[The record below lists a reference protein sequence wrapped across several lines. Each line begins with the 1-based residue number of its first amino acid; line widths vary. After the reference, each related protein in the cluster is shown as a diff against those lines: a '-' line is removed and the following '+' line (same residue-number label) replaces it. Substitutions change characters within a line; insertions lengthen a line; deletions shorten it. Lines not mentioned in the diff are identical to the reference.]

1 MMQSV
6 FFLMLLGFP
15 YNLNNFNAIL
25 SRRDII
31 KSSNILTTMSLLNDD
46 RDNGNNGNDR
56 SNDRSNKNNN
66 DRSNKNNQ
74 NDKNKIIKSSED
86 EEISFVGSISELKRK
101 NSIYFYSGLNDESV
115 FKLNSNILYLS
126 ETLEPGSEIDL
137 HIQSGGGS
145 LLPSLSTVDLI
156 RTCDM
161 PVNTFVEGYAASAA
175 TLISVVGAKRF
186 MTKNSVMLIHQLKMG
201 TEYSKFNEIE
211 DYYSNAETL
220 MEIVR
225 NIYLENTKLDKEL
238 LSDLLNKDL
247 WLNSTFCRV
256 KNLVD
261 IVI

>member
-46 RDNGNNGNDR
+46 RDNGNNGNNR
-56 SNDRSNKNNN
+56 NNQNDRSNQNDKN
-66 DRSNKNNQ
+66 DQNNQ

>member
-46 RDNGNNGNDR
+46 RDNKNDR
-56 SNDRSNKNNN
+56 SNDRN
-66 DRSNKNNQ
+66 DQ
-74 NDKNKIIKSSED
+74 NDKNKIIKSN
-86 EEISFVGSISELKRK
+86 EEGEVSFVGSISELKQK

-126 ETLEPGSEIDL
+126 ETLETGEEINL

-238 LSDLLNKDL
+238 LSDLLNKDR
-247 WLNSTFCRV
+247 WLNSTFCRE

>member
-1 MMQSV
+1 MFVSAIY
-6 FFLMLLGFP
+6 LMLLGFP
-15 YNLNNFNAIL
+15 YNFNNFNAII
-25 SRRDII
+25 SRRDMI
-31 KSSNILTTMSLLNDD
+31 KSSNILTTMSLLNED
-46 RDNGNNGNDR
+46 RNNDNEN
-56 SNDRSNKNNN
+56 NKNKDNKKHKHSKIKN
-66 DRSNKNNQ
+66 D
-74 NDKNKIIKSSED
+74 EE
-86 EEISFVGSISELKRK
+86 EEISFIGSISELNKK

-115 FKLNSNILYLS
+115 FKLNSNLLYLG
-126 ETLEPGSEIDL
+126 ETLEAGNEINL

-156 RTCDM
+156 RTSDL
-161 PVNTFVEGYAASAA
+161 PVNTYVEGYAASAA
-175 TLISVVGAKRF
+175 TLISVAGAKRF

-238 LSDLLNKDL
+238 LSELLNKDL
-247 WLNSTFCRV
+247 WLNSTFCRE
-256 KNLVD
+256 KKLVD

>member
-1 MMQSV
+1 MQSV

-46 RDNGNNGNDR
+46 RDNKNDR
-56 SNDRSNKNNN
+56 SNDKN
-66 DRSNKNNQ
+66 DR
-74 NDKNKIIKSSED
+74 NDKNKIIKSN
-86 EEISFVGSISELKRK
+86 EEGEVSFVGSISELKQK

-126 ETLEPGSEIDL
+126 ETLETGEEINL

-186 MTKNSVMLIHQLKMG
+186 MTKNSVMLIHQLRWEQSIQNSMKLR
-201 TEYSKFNEIE
+201 II
-211 DYYSNAETL
+211 
-220 MEIVR
+220 IVMQ
-225 NIYLENTKLDKEL
+225 KH
-238 LSDLLNKDL
+238 
-247 WLNSTFCRV
+247 
-256 KNLVD
+256 
-261 IVI
+261 

>member
-1 MMQSV
+1 
-6 FFLMLLGFP
+6 MLLGFP
-15 YNLNNFNAIL
+15 YNFNNFNTFIT
-25 SRRDII
+25 RRDMI
-31 KSSNILTTMSLLNDD
+31 KNSNILTTMSLLND
-46 RDNGNNGNDR
+46 
-56 SNDRSNKNNN
+56 NKNN
-66 DRSNKNNQ
+66 D
-74 NDKNKIIKSSED
+74 NDKNNKERYNIIKSND
-86 EEISFVGSISELKRK
+86 EEEVSFVGSISELNRK

-115 FKLNSNILYLS
+115 FKLNSNLLYLG
-126 ETLEPGSEIDL
+126 ETLETGEEINL

-156 RTCDM
+156 RTSDI
-161 PVNTFVEGYAASAA
+161 PVNTFIEGYAASAA
-175 TLISVVGAKRF
+175 TLISVAGAKRF

-247 WLNSTFCRV
+247 WLNSTFCRE

-261 IVI
+261 IVK

>member
-1 MMQSV
+1 MLIASIY
-6 FFLMLLGFP
+6 LMLLGFP
-15 YNLNNFNAIL
+15 YNFNNFNAII

-46 RDNGNNGNDR
+46 KDNKD
-56 SNDRSNKNNN
+56 NK
-66 DRSNKNNQ
+66 DNK
-74 NDKNKIIKSSED
+74 KNKHNIIKNDD
-86 EEISFVGSISELKRK
+86 EEEVSFVGSISELKRK

-115 FKLNSNILYLS
+115 FKLNSNLLYL
-126 ETLEPGSEIDL
+126 EGTLGTGEEINL

-156 RTCDM
+156 RTLDI

-225 NIYLENTKLDKEL
+225 NIYLENTNLDKDIL
-238 LSDLLNKDL
+238 RDLLNRDL
-247 WLNSTFCRV
+247 WLNSTFCRE
-256 KNLVD
+256 KKLVD
-261 IVI
+261 III

>member
-1 MMQSV
+1 MFQPTLY
-6 FFLMLLGFP
+6 LMLLSFP
-15 YNLNNFNAIL
+15 FNLNNINMLL

-31 KSSNILTTMSLLNDD
+31 KSSNILTTMSLLN
-46 RDNGNNGNDR
+46 NNDT
-56 SNDRSNKNNN
+56 NNN
-66 DRSNKNNQ
+66 INQ
-74 NDKNKIIKSSED
+74 DNIKLEKHKDKIIKNND
-86 EEISFVGSISELKRK
+86 EEEVSFVGSIKELKRE

-115 FKLNSNILYLS
+115 FKLNSNLLYLS
-126 ETLEPGSEIDL
+126 QTLATGDEINL

-156 RTCDM
+156 RTLDI
-161 PVNTFVEGYAASAA
+161 PVNTFIEGYAASAA

-186 MTKNSVMLIHQLKMG
+186 ITKNSVMLIHQLKMG
-201 TEYSKFNEIE
+201 TEYSKFNEIQ

-238 LSDLLNKDL
+238 LNELLNKDL
-247 WLNSTFCRV
+247 WLNSTFCRNV
-256 KNLVD
+256 SLVD

>member
-1 MMQSV
+1 MLQSV
-6 FFLMLLGFP
+6 LYLMLLGFP
-15 YNLNNFNAIL
+15 YNFNNFNAIV

-31 KSSNILTTMSLLNDD
+31 KSSNILTTMSLLNED
-46 RDNGNNGNDR
+46 RNNENE
-56 SNDRSNKNNN
+56 KNNN
-66 DRSNKNNQ
+66 SKDNKKHKHN
-74 NDKNKIIKSSED
+74 IIKNDD
-86 EEISFVGSISELKRK
+86 EEEVSFIGSIGELKRK

-115 FKLNSNILYLS
+115 FKLNSNLLYLG
-126 ETLEPGSEIDL
+126 ETLETGEEINL

-156 RTCDM
+156 RTSDI

-247 WLNSTFCRV
+247 WLNSTFCRE

>member
-1 MMQSV
+1 MQSV

-46 RDNGNNGNDR
+46 RDNGNNRNNKNDR
-56 SNDRSNKNNN
+56 SDQNERSNQNDR
-66 DRSNKNNQ
+66 NNQ
-74 NDKNKIIKSSED
+74 NDKNKIIKSN
-86 EEISFVGSISELKRK
+86 EEGEVSFVGSISELKRK

-126 ETLEPGSEIDL
+126 ETLETGSEIDL

-156 RTCDM
+156 RTSDI

-247 WLNSTFCRV
+247 WLNSTFCRE